1 MMWKTIKIV
10 FGSLVA
16 AGFLFSVSLVCFQGY
31 AKHNAS
37 RYYDTKYIPI
47 KHYNYIHADSPF
59 DSNLYKFL
67 TNKGKVI
74 TVSQDWF
81 RTGIIRKSDFPD
93 KKHPYGST
101 SMVLK
106 QTKPKCQ
113 LPSYVRLMLGKPI
126 NKLII
131 TKYKYDE

>member
-1 MMWKTIKIV
+1 MWKIVKIA
-10 FGSLVA
+10 FGSLVT
-16 AGFLFSVSLVCFQGY
+16 AGFLFSVSLVCFQDY

-37 RYYDTKYIPI
+37 RYYDTKYIPVR
-47 KHYNYIHADSPF
+47 HYSYIEADSACG
-59 DSNLYKFL
+59 SNFYKFL

-74 TVSQDWF
+74 TVSDDWF
-81 RTGIIRKSDFPD
+81 RTGVTHKKDFPS

-106 QTKPKCQ
+106 QVTPKRQ
-113 LPSYVRLMLGKPI
+113 LPSYVRFMLRKPI